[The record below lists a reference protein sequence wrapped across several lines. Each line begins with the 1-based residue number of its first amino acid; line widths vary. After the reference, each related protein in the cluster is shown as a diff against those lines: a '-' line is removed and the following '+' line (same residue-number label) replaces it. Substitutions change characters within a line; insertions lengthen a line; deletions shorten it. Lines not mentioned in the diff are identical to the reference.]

1 MKKILNTLKHWFLSN
16 IDTML
21 FLLALVIIDV
31 NSYHFGSLIGNYVV
45 AGSLFIVTYI
55 LNKPQK

>member
-1 MKKILNTLKHWFLSN
+1 MKKILNNLKHWFLSN
-16 IDTML
+16 FDTML

-31 NSYHFGSLIGNYVV
+31 NSYHFGNWIGNYVV

>member
-1 MKKILNTLKHWFLSN
+1 MKKILSTLKHWFLSN

-31 NSYHFGSLIGNYVV
+31 NSYHFGSLVGNYVV
-45 AGSLFIVTYI
+45 AASLFIVTYL